1 MVETE
6 GRHEMIFVGVDW
18 AEAHNDVLVMDEGG
32 SVLGR
37 GRFATGAAGLAQL
50 HALVGDHAEDPDQ
63 VIIGIEIDRGLLVDS
78 LVGAGYQVYGVNPL
92 AASRYRDR
100 HTTSGAKSDAGDAK
114 LLADL
119 VRTDRHNHRPL
130 AGDSDEA
137 GAIRVLARA
146 HQALVW
152 TRQRQVN
159 ALRSALRD
167 YYPAAL
173 AAFGT
178 DLAHTDAL
186 AILSVAATPER
197 ARGLSRAKI
206 AAALGRAGRQRNL
219 DQRAIKIQTALRAEQ
234 PEGPAELAEAFGA
247 ATAARVAVLIALNG
261 QIAELERALSEHF
274 DRHPDAEIL
283 RSLPGLGVVLGARV
297 LGEFGDD
304 PTRFTDPRGR
314 KAYAGTAPIT
324 KSSGRSLV
332 VLARVA
338 RNRRLADACE
348 WWAFCSLTTSPG
360 ARRYYDALRARGKT
374 HSQATRQL
382 ANRWVGILHA
392 CLERREVYREDVA
405 WRAPQEEL
413 HLAA

>member
-1 MVETE
+1 
-6 GRHEMIFVGVDW
+6 MIFVGVDW
-18 AEAHNDVLVMDEGG
+18 AEAHNDVLVMDESG
-32 SVLGR
+32 VALGR
-37 GRFATGAAGLAQL
+37 GRFATGIAGLRQL
-50 HALVGDHAEDPDQ
+50 HALVADHTEDPGQ

-78 LVGAGYQVYGVNPL
+78 LVGAGYCVYAVNPL

-130 AGDSDEA
+130 AGDSDEV

-146 HQALVW
+146 HQGLVW

-178 DLAHTDAL
+178 DLTHTDAL
-186 AILSVAATPER
+186 AILSVAPTPER
-197 ARGLSRAKI
+197 ARTLSRAKI
-206 AAALGRAGRQRNL
+206 AAALRRAGRQRNI
-219 DQRAIKIQTALRAEQ
+219 DQRATEIQSALRTEQ
-234 PEGPAELAEAFGA
+234 PEGPLQIAEAFGA
-247 ATAARVAVLIALNG
+247 VSAARVAVLVSLNG
-261 QIAELERALSEHF
+261 QIAELEQALAEHF

-283 RSLPGLGVVLGARV
+283 RSLPGLGPVLGARV

-304 PTRFTDPRGR
+304 PSRFADTKGR
-314 KAYAGTAPIT
+314 KAYGGTAPIT

-338 RNRRLADACE
+338 RNRRLADALE
-348 WWAFCSLTTSPG
+348 WWAFCSLGPSPG

-392 CLERREVYREDVA
+392 CLERHEAYREDVA
-405 WRAPQEEL
+405 WPERQEVL
-413 HLAA
+413 RLVA

>member
-1 MVETE
+1 
-6 GRHEMIFVGVDW
+6 MIFVGVDW

-32 SVLGR
+32 VVLGR
-37 GRFATGAAGLAQL
+37 GRFSAGVAGLAQL
-50 HALVGDHAEDPDQ
+50 HALVADYAEEPGQ

-78 LVGAGYQVYGVNPL
+78 LVGAGYCVYGVNPM

-119 VRTDRHNHRPL
+119 VRTDRQNHRPV
-130 AGDSDEA
+130 AGDTAEA

-146 HQALVW
+146 HQALIW
-152 TRQRQVN
+152 ARQRQVN

-167 YYPAAL
+167 YFPAAL
-173 AAFGT
+173 EAFGT
-178 DLAHTDAL
+178 DLAASDAL
-186 AILSVAATPER
+186 AILAIAPTPER
-197 ARGLSRAKI
+197 GRRLSRATI
-206 AAALGRAGRQRNL
+206 AAALRRAGRQRNV
-219 DQRAIKIQTALRAEQ
+219 DQRATEFCAALRTEQ
-234 PEGPAELAEAFGA
+234 PEGPGQIAEAFGA
-247 ATAARVAVLIALNG
+247 ATAARVAVLAALNQ
-261 QIAELERALSEHF
+261 QIAELERALSEYF

-283 RSLPGLGVVLGARV
+283 RSLPGLGLVLGARV

-304 PTRFTDPRGR
+304 PNRFADDRGR

-324 KSSGRSLV
+324 KASGRSLV

-348 WWAFCSLTTSPG
+348 RWAFCSLGQSPG

-392 CLERREVYREDVA
+392 CLERREAYREHVA
-405 WRAPQEEL
+405 WPERQEVL
-413 HLAA
+413 RLVA